1 MCFSR
6 PRKLTFCS
14 CLLAIR
20 NQSSFAPLQD
30 PPRSL
35 SPAQSQVFPYQCSKH
50 SMAKDRVGV
59 ADPWTHWEAV
69 DGIVNCQDIE
79 GRFAD
84 ARNFEK
90 DSSTILFW
98 VHAAWCNSC
107 CCLQWRASTK
117 VKKGKL
123 ERFSFQSSQ
132 LTSSTQQSVSCRV
145 HPLIDIWSTCI
156 YLNCACASQS
166 QGRSSWSPANFF
178 NWVRWSFCDDVLYR
192 LISYCDKVW
201 LCYIFGMFAMDWQTD
216 VNMALLQHSSFGHL
230 YLPHF
235 AARILRMSA
244 VASFF

>member
-6 PRKLTFCS
+6 PRKRTFCS

-98 VHAAWCNSC
+98 CMLHGAILVVACNGEQAQRLRKENWNGFPFRAHSSQVARSNPF
-107 CCLQWRASTK
+107 LVVFIHWLIYGLLASTWIAR
-117 VKKGKL
+117 VLVSRREDLHG
-123 ERFSFQSSQ
+123 RQPTFS
-132 LTSSTQQSVSCRV
+132 
-145 HPLIDIWSTCI
+145 IE
-156 YLNCACASQS
+156 
-166 QGRSSWSPANFF
+166 
-178 NWVRWSFCDDVLYR
+178 
-192 LISYCDKVW
+192 
-201 LCYIFGMFAMDWQTD
+201 
-216 VNMALLQHSSFGHL
+216 
-230 YLPHF
+230 
-235 AARILRMSA
+235 
-244 VASFF
+244 